1 MTEFNTRIS
10 KGEYEIIFKTNIWS
24 EYKEIQEAMRSII
37 DSHKTKPV
45 RSNTNT
51 HIGTMKEILHK
62 GVVSIMKVKELIEQ
76 LQRFDEDTEVSVIN
90 INRNNAILENLDTYT
105 LTDDMAD
112 TTFVMYYPK
121 NVMLFNEM

>member
-1 MTEFNTRIS
+1 
-10 KGEYEIIFKTNIWS
+10 
-24 EYKEIQEAMRSII
+24 
-37 DSHKTKPV
+37 
-45 RSNTNT
+45 
-51 HIGTMKEILHK
+51 
-62 GVVSIMKVKELIEQ
+62 MKVKELIEQ
-76 LQRFDEDTEVSVIN
+76 LQRFDRDTEVSVVN